1 MKYFYYIYV
10 LSLTLVLQGC
20 STYVENKKAEEFVPI
35 HQEISFAEKDNNV
48 DGAIYNDKSSG
59 FFASDRRA
67 KNIGDI
73 LTITLN
79 ESLSASKST
88 TNTTSKADTF
98 GVTLP
103 PLFSNGAA
111 TKSVANQL
119 DNKLGIGNGGV
130 DSADFTAGA
139 NQSFSGAGTAAQ
151 SNTLTGSMTVTV
163 IRVYPNG
170 NLEVKGQKKLILND
184 GSEYLRLSGIVRP
197 EDISANNTISSSNIA
212 DAQITYTNAGVY
224 ATSTKPGW
232 LSKIFREITPF

>member
-1 MKYFYYIYV
+1 MKLFLNLVPFYF
-10 LSLTLVLQGC
+10 LLFGC
-20 STYVENKKAEEFVPI
+20 STYMENKKAEDFVPI
-35 HQEISFAEKDNNV
+35 HQEISFAEKDDTI
-48 DGAIYNDKSSG
+48 DGSIYDEKSSG

-67 KNIGDI
+67 NNVGDI
-73 LTITLN
+73 LTVTLN

-111 TKSVANQL
+111 SQSLANQL
-119 DNKLGIGNGGV
+119 DNKLGVGNGGV
-130 DSADFTAGA
+130 DSSDFSAGA

-170 NLEVKGQKKLILND
+170 NLEIKGQKKLVLND

-197 EDISANNTISSSNIA
+197 EDISAGNTISSSNIA
-212 DAQITYTNAGVY
+212 DAKITYTNAGVY
-224 ATSTKPGW
+224 ADSTQPGW
-232 LSKIFREITPF
+232 LSRVLDK

>member
-1 MKYFYYIYV
+1 MKISIFI
-10 LSLTLVLQGC
+10 LSISFFLAGC
-20 STYVENKKAEEFVPI
+20 STYVENKKAEEFIPI
-35 HQEISFAEKDNNV
+35 HQEISFSEEDNTI
-48 DGAIYNDKSSG
+48 DGSIYNQKSSG

-67 KNIGDI
+67 KNVGDI

-119 DNKLGIGNGGV
+119 DNKLGLGNGGV
-130 DSADFTAGA
+130 ESSDFAAGA

-151 SNTLTGSMTVTV
+151 SNTLSGSMTVTV
-163 IRVYPNG
+163 VRVYPNG
-170 NLEVKGQKKLILND
+170 NLEIKGQKKLVLND
-184 GSEYLRLSGIVRP
+184 GSEYLRLSGIIRP

-212 DAQITYTNAGVY
+212 DAKITYTNSGVY

-232 LSKIFREITPF
+232 LSKIFRDITPF

>member
-1 MKYFYYIYV
+1 MKLF
-10 LSLTLVLQGC
+10 LNLVPICFLLFGC
-20 STYVENKKAEEFVPI
+20 STYMENKKAEDFVPI
-35 HQEISFAEKDNNV
+35 HQEISFAEKDDTI
-48 DGAIYNDKSSG
+48 DGSIYDEKSSG

-67 KNIGDI
+67 NNVGDI
-73 LTITLN
+73 LTVTLN

-111 TKSVANQL
+111 SKSLANQL
-119 DNKLGIGNGGV
+119 DNKLGVGNGGV
-130 DSADFTAGA
+130 DSSDFAAGA

-170 NLEVKGQKKLILND
+170 NLEIKGQKKLILND
-184 GSEYLRLSGIVRP
+184 GSEYLRLSGIIRP
-197 EDISANNTISSSNIA
+197 EDISASNTISSSSIA
-212 DAQITYTNAGVY
+212 DAKITYTNAGVY

-232 LSKIFREITPF
+232 LSRIFREITPF

>member
-1 MKYFYYIYV
+1 MNIITLIMPV
-10 LSLTLVLQGC
+10 LILLVGC
-20 STYVENKKAEEFVPI
+20 STYVENKIAEDFTPI
-35 HQEISFAEKDNNV
+35 HEEISFEEKDSTI
-48 DGAIYNDKSSG
+48 DGAIYDEKSSG

-73 LTITLN
+73 LTVTLN

-103 PLFSNGAA
+103 PIFSNGAA
-111 TKSVANQL
+111 TKSVANQF

-130 DSADFTAGA
+130 DSTDFAAGA

-151 SNTLTGSMTVTV
+151 SNTLSGSMTVTV
-163 IRVYPNG
+163 VRVYPNG
-170 NLEVKGQKKLILND
+170 NLEIKGQKKLVLND

-197 EDISANNTISSSNIA
+197 EDISASNTISSSNVA
-212 DAQITYTNAGVY
+212 DAKITYTNSGVY
-224 ATSTKPGW
+224 AVSTKPGW

>member
-1 MKYFYYIYV
+1 M
-10 LSLTLVLQGC
+10 LSIKIFIIGFFLTSC
-20 STYVENKKAEEFVPI
+20 SSYKENKRADEFIPI
-35 HQEISFAEKDNNV
+35 HEEISFKEDNKQL
-48 DGAIYNDKSSG
+48 DGSIYNSSSSG

-67 KNIGDI
+67 NKVGDI

-111 TKSVANQL
+111 TRSLSNIA

-130 DSADFTAGA
+130 DSSDLTAGA
-139 NQSFSGAGTAAQ
+139 NQSFAGAGTAAQ
-151 SNTLTGSMTVTV
+151 SNSLTGSMTVTV
-163 IRVYPNG
+163 VRVYPNG
-170 NLEVKGQKKLILND
+170 NLEIKGQKKLVLND

-197 EDISANNTISSSNIA
+197 EDISAGNTISSSNIA
-212 DAQITYTNAGVY
+212 DAKITYTNAGVY
-224 ATSTKPGW
+224 ADSTQPGW
-232 LSKIFREITPF
+232 LSRVFRQITPF

>member
-1 MKYFYYIYV
+1 MNFFLKIVPFC
-10 LSLTLVLQGC
+10 LVIGGC
-20 STYVENKKAEEFVPI
+20 STYMENKKAEEFVPI
-35 HQEISFAEKDNNV
+35 HQEISFSEKDDTI
-48 DGAIYNDKSSG
+48 DGSIYDEKSSG

-67 KNIGDI
+67 NNVGDI
-73 LTITLN
+73 LTVTLN

-88 TNTTSKADTF
+88 TNTTTKADTF

-103 PLFSNGAA
+103 PLFSNGAG
-111 TKSVANQL
+111 TKSVANQI

-130 DSADFTAGA
+130 DSGDFTAGA

-151 SNTLTGSMTVTV
+151 TNTLTGSMTVTV

-170 NLEVKGQKKLILND
+170 NLEIKGQKKLILND
-184 GSEYLRLSGIVRP
+184 GSEYLRLSGIIRP
-197 EDISANNTISSSNIA
+197 EDISASNTISSSSIA
-212 DAQITYTNAGVY
+212 DAKITYTNAGVY